1 MNRPIVIVDPL
12 SSGVELAS
20 TFMDRGVSCIAITFN
35 PLERMGFGTKVKESD
50 FMAVIPNQP
59 GLEDILRKYNPLA
72 IIPGTESG
80 VELAEQ
86 LTKNL
91 TPNFSNA
98 PEKSIHRQHKAYM
111 QKALTDAG
119 VPAIKTLDTSSE
131 IEVEKWIKD
140 NDLDKKPLIVKPPIS
155 AGSDKVFH
163 ITVGGDWRVAFNRVL
178 TEPSKITGQV
188 SKTAVVQEQVIG
200 TEYAIGTVSCNG
212 EHYLSHIIK
221 YNKSSS
227 EERETIFDHVE
238 FLPFDEKKFG
248 ELFDYTKIAL
258 DSLGFRWGAAHNEIM
273 VTKDGPRLIETGA
286 RMLGGPTVGFSREA
300 SGSSQADKLAEIY
313 LDGDVQTKI
322 FNLKKTVIPV
332 FLRSSRNGIVSNA
345 EVFDEVKNLPTLF
358 ESHIWFRNGDIVKK
372 TEDYLTSI
380 GIIALSGDRDS
391 VCRDYEIIRE
401 IESRLVIT
409 EH

>member
-20 TFMDRGVSCIAITFN
+20 TFIDRGVSCIAVTFN

-59 GLEDILRKYNPLA
+59 GVEDILRKYNPLA

-91 TPNFSNA
+91 APHFSNT

-111 QKALTDAG
+111 QKALTEAG
-119 VPAIKTLDTSSE
+119 VPAIKTLDTSCE
-131 IEVEKWIKD
+131 LEVEKWIKD
-140 NDLDKKPLIVKPPIS
+140 NDLGKRPLIVKPPIS

-163 ITVGGDWRVAFNRVL
+163 IPAGGDWRVAFNRVL
-178 TEPSKITGQV
+178 TEASKITGKI
-188 SKTAVVQEQVIG
+188 SKTAVIQEQAIG
-200 TEYAIGTVSCNG
+200 TEYAVGTVSCNG

-227 EERETIFDHVE
+227 GERHTVFDHVE
-238 FLPFDEKKFG
+238 FLPFDERKFG
-248 ELFDYTKIAL
+248 ELFDYTKMAL
-258 DSLGFRWGAAHNEIM
+258 DALGIRWGAAHNEIM
-273 VTKDGPRLIETGA
+273 ITKDGPRLIETGA

-313 LDGDVQTKI
+313 LDGGVQTNI
-322 FNLKKTVIPV
+322 YNFEKTVMPV
-332 FLRSSRNGIVSNA
+332 FLRSSRNGIVKNA
-345 EVFDEVKNLPTLF
+345 EVFDRVKKISTLF
-358 ESHIWFRNGDIVKK
+358 ESHIWFKNGDMVNE
-372 TEDYLTSI
+372 TVDYLTSI
-380 GIIALSGDRDS
+380 GIVALSGDKEE
-391 VCRDYEIIRE
+391 VKKDYKRIRQMESKLIISE
-401 IESRLVIT
+401 N
-409 EH
+409 